1 MNQVG
6 WKKCEKINENWMNK
20 FQSEME
26 TINTMTVVV
35 NR

>member
-20 FQSEME
+20 FQSK
-26 TINTMTVVV
+26 IGNYKYHDSSC
-35 NR
+35 